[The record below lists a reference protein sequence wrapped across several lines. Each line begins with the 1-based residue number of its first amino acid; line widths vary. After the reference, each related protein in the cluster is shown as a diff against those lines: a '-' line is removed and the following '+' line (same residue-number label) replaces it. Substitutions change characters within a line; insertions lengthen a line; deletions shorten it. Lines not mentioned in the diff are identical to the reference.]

1 LKRIPLTR
9 QKNYFWLESNE
20 KEEKMKREN
29 KMKKLV
35 ILMGLIMVMIFSF
48 TACQAKPAERQTVKV
63 GTLAGPTGM
72 GMAEMIVN
80 GVDLG
85 ENVTTEF
92 TVAGAP
98 DQLTASVISGEYQI
112 AALPSNLAAVLFN
125 KTEGQVVLG
134 SVNTLGVLYIVAD
147 ETAGVTSIADLK
159 GKTIVAS
166 GQGSTPEY
174 VLNYLLEK
182 NGLTPG
188 VDITIN
194 YVAEHSEA
202 VAQLVAGQATI
213 AMLPEP
219 FVTTV
224 TAKKP
229 TIKIAVDLSKAW
241 AEASN
246 GSQLQMTAVV
256 VNKEWAET
264 NPQVLKQFME
274 AYEASVKTVNDDPA
288 EGAKNIVAAGIMAD
302 AALAEKA
309 IPNCN
314 IVFIPVK
321 EAQQSLNEYYTIL
334 AGFEPKA
341 VGGKV
346 PGEDFYVLGK

>member
-1 LKRIPLTR
+1 MS
-9 QKNYFWLESNE
+9 QKMNA
-20 KEEKMKREN
+20 R
-29 KMKKLV
+29 KLM
-35 ILMGLIMVMIFSF
+35 ILAGLMLVMILGF
-48 TACQAKPAERQTVKV
+48 TACQAKPAEPQTVKV

-98 DQLTASVISGEYQI
+98 DQLTASVISGEFQI

-147 ETAGVTSIADLK
+147 ETAGVASIADLK

-174 VLNYLLEK
+174 VLNYLLQK

-188 VDITIN
+188 VDVTIN

-202 VAQLVAGQATI
+202 VTQLAAGQATI
-213 AMLPEP
+213 AMIPEP
-219 FVTTV
+219 FVTTI
-224 TAKKP
+224 T
-229 TIKIAVDLSKAW
+229 S
-241 AEASN
+241 
-246 GSQLQMTAVV
+246 
-256 VNKEWAET
+256 
-264 NPQVLKQFME
+264 
-274 AYEASVKTVNDDPA
+274 
-288 EGAKNIVAAGIMAD
+288 
-302 AALAEKA
+302 
-309 IPNCN
+309 
-314 IVFIPVK
+314 
-321 EAQQSLNEYYTIL
+321 
-334 AGFEPKA
+334 
-341 VGGKV
+341 
-346 PGEDFYVLGK
+346 

>member
-1 LKRIPLTR
+1 MFK
-9 QKNYFWLESNE
+9 
-20 KEEKMKREN
+20 KMKN
-29 KMKKLV
+29 KRWLMVLSIMLV
-35 ILMGLIMVMIFSF
+35 VALGLS
-48 TACQAKPAERQTVKV
+48 ACQTKAADPQTVKV

-98 DQLTASVISGEYQI
+98 EQLTAGVISGDFQI

-125 KTEGQVVLG
+125 KTEGAVVLG

-147 ETAGVTSIADLK
+147 ENAGVTSIADLK

-174 VLNYLLEK
+174 VLNYLLQK

-188 VDITIN
+188 VDVTIN
-194 YVAEHSEA
+194 YVAEHSE
-202 VAQLVAGQATI
+202 VVTQLAAGQASI
-213 AMLPEP
+213 ALLPEP
-219 FVTTV
+219 FVTTI
-224 TAKKP
+224 TSKKP
-229 TIKIAVDLSKAW
+229 NIKVAVDLSKAW
-241 AEASN
+241 EDANA
-246 GSQLQMTAVV
+246 GSQLEMTALV
-256 VNKEWAET
+256 VNKEWAQA
-264 NPQVLKQFME
+264 NPKLLAKFMD
-274 AYEASVKTVNDDPA
+274 AYQSSINSVNDNPA
-288 EGAKNIVAAGIMAD
+288 EGAKNIVAAGIMTD
-302 AALAEKA
+302 AVLAEKA

-314 IVFIPVK
+314 IVFIPAK
-321 EAQQSLNEYYTIL
+321 EAKKSLNDYYTIL
-334 AGFEPKA
+334 ADFEPKA

-346 PGEDFYVLGK
+346 PGDDFYILGQ

>member
-1 LKRIPLTR
+1 MLK
-9 QKNYFWLESNE
+9 
-20 KEEKMKREN
+20 KMN
-29 KMKKLV
+29 HKKW
-35 ILMGLIMVMIFSF
+35 IMVLSLILVLALGLS
-48 TACQAKPAERQTVKV
+48 ACQTKSADPQTVKV

-98 DQLTASVISGEYQI
+98 DQLTAGVISGDFQI

-125 KTEGQVVLG
+125 KTEGAVVLG

-147 ETAGVTSIADLK
+147 ENAGVTSITDLK

-174 VLNYLLEK
+174 VLNYLLQK

-188 VDITIN
+188 VDVTIN
-194 YVAEHSEA
+194 YVAEHSE
-202 VAQLVAGQATI
+202 VVTQLAAGQASI
-213 AMLPEP
+213 GLLPEP
-219 FVTTV
+219 FVTTI
-224 TAKKP
+224 TSKKP
-229 TIKIAVDLSKAW
+229 NIKVAVDLSQAW
-241 AEASN
+241 EDANA
-246 GSQLQMTAVV
+246 GSQLEMTALV
-256 VNKEWAET
+256 VNKEWAQA
-264 NPQVLKQFME
+264 NPKVLAKFME
-274 AYEASVKTVNDDPA
+274 SYQSSINAVNDNPA
-288 EGAKNIVAAGIMAD
+288 EGAKNIVAAGIMTD
-302 AALAEKA
+302 ATLAEKA

-314 IVFIPVK
+314 IVFIPAK
-321 EAQQSLNEYYTIL
+321 DAKKSLNDYYTIL
-334 AGFEPKA
+334 ADFEPKA

-346 PGEDFYVLGK
+346 PGDDFYILGQ